1 MRPKAKIAPEVHHGP
16 AAKGPPGKPPP
27 KDLVSAAKVAG
38 QKKPPPVCI
47 VLLVFLM
54 FAYWNFNQIVPK
66 GNDNK
71 VVPVMEPMNP
81 LVSEPV
87 MTPRS
92 LYLQHAQETLN
103 KANSTEDAASLINKL
118 LNSRT
123 APPTPMFQ
131 RTQENEKKMH
141 EEELRRLTQSYEE
154 TQTKHEEM

>member
-1 MRPKAKIAPEVHHGP
+1 MMRPKAKIAPEVHHGP

-66 GNDNK
+66 CNDN
-71 VVPVMEPMNP
+71 
-81 LVSEPV
+81 

-131 RTQENEKKMH
+131 RTQEDEKKMH